1 MANIYELVVPDR
13 GCTHEVATPAE
24 TEYSGLRDPKQQNAN
39 FEPAK
44 EYDFKLDSFQERSIL
59 CIENEQSV
67 LVSAHTSAGKTVCA
81 EYAIA
86 KSLKNGQ
93 RVIYTTPI
101 KALSNQKYREFED
114 KFKDVGLITGDVTN
128 NPSASCLIMTTEILR
143 QMLFRG
149 NEIMREVGWV
159 IFDEIHYMRDKERG
173 VVWEETIILL
183 PDNVHYVFL
192 SATIPNARQ
201 FAEWISYIHHQTCH
215 VVYTDYR
222 PVPLEHHIYAGGL
235 IYKVASSDGKL
246 HQDKF
251 ETAMNS
257 LRPVEGPGGRDDQ
270 GPKRRK
276 YQDDKE
282 QTASNLE
289 KVIKAARTKNFV
301 PIIVFSF
308 SKKECELHASRLKQE
323 LFNDAEDQ
331 EKVDII
337 FLEAIKVL
345 NDEDRALPQ
354 VRNTLALLK
363 NGIGVHHGGL
373 LPIIKE
379 ITEILFGEG
388 LIKVL
393 FATETFAMGLNMPA
407 KTVIFS
413 NIRKFDG
420 KDFRYISSGEFIQM
434 SGRAG
439 RRGLDDR
446 GIVIL
451 MLDEKI
457 TSDIGKNLLQG
468 LPDPLNSAFHLT
480 YNMVLNLIRVEGV
493 NPDYML
499 QQSFYNF
506 QNLAKVP
513 QLEQEISLLQK
524 TYNEIIIEDEVKVRN
539 HVQFCDKLKELNRE
553 YLNIYQQPEY
563 IKSYLSEG
571 RPVKVIS
578 DDSVQLGWGMCLG
591 NKSITK
597 KTKRGREEEYD
608 LVVEVLLFVD
618 REPYEKTNSLTPP
631 KQQTNGDAGNSVPV
645 IARLGLHNIVDLSQF
660 KIRLPDDLH
669 SSREAKEAALRTLAS
684 IKRKSN
690 DTFNPLDPVE
700 DIGIKSEDFLSL
712 IKKIFNYEER
722 LKSLG
727 AMNENSLGLYQKKQ
741 QILKE
746 IDAKKLELRN
756 AKNSIQMTELKNMK
770 RVLRRLGYCSST
782 DVIDIKGRVACEITS
797 GDELLLTEMLFN
809 GAFADLNPHQIN
821 SLLSCFVFDEK
832 AEHPARLTEELEQP
846 LKIMQDLARRI
857 ATVSRESNLD
867 LDEQEYIEKF
877 KPSLMDVV
885 YAWSRGASFAEVCKQ
900 SDAYEGSIIRC
911 MRRLE
916 ELLRQMCQASR
927 VIGNTELENK
937 FSEAIS
943 FIKRDIVF
951 AGSLYI

>member
-1 MANIYELVVPDR
+1 M
-13 GCTHEVATPAE
+13 HEVATPVESGKYA
-24 TEYSGLRDPKQQNAN
+24 GLRDPKQQP
-39 FEPAK
+39 FYEPAK
-44 EYDFKLDSFQERSIL
+44 EYDFKLDPFQERSIL

-67 LVSAHTSAGKTVCA
+67 LVSAHTSAGKTVVA

-114 KFKDVGLITGDVTN
+114 KFSDVGLITGDVTN

-222 PVPLEHHIYAGGL
+222 PVPLEHYIYANGL
-235 IYKVASSDGKL
+235 VYKVVDGDGKL
-246 HQDKF
+246 HEERF
-251 ETAMNS
+251 ETAMTN
-257 LRPVEGPGGRDDQ
+257 LRPPEIKDGQDNK
-270 GPKRRK
+270 KRR
-276 YQDDKE
+276 YLEDKE
-282 QTASNLE
+282 TTATNLE
-289 KVIKAARTKNFV
+289 KVIKAAKAKDYI

-308 SKKECELHASRLKQE
+308 SKKECELHAARLRKE
-323 LFNDAEDQ
+323 IFNDDEDQ
-331 EKVDII
+331 AKVDII
-337 FLEAIKVL
+337 FNEAIKVL

-354 VRNTLALLK
+354 VKSTLALLK

-413 NIRKFDG
+413 NIRKYDG

-439 RRGLDDR
+439 RRGLDER

-457 TSDIGKNLLQG
+457 TSDAGKNLLLG
-468 LPDPLNSAFHLT
+468 NPDPLNSAFHLT

-499 QQSFYNF
+499 QQSFHTF

-513 QLEQEISLLQK
+513 QLEEEIDNLQK
-524 TYNEIIIEDEVKVRN
+524 QCDAVVIEDEARVKN
-539 HVQFCDKLKELNRE
+539 HVQICDKLKELNNE
-553 YLNIYQQPEY
+553 YLAIYQRPEH
-563 IKSYLSEG
+563 IKRFLNEG
-571 RPVKVIS
+571 RLMKVVSNS
-578 DDSVQLGWGMCLG
+578 DEDLGWSMCLG
-591 NKSITK
+591 YQTIERR
-597 KTKRGREEEYD
+597 KRARDED
-608 LVVEVLLFVD
+608 DQPDIVVEALVTLDKNSYEATKTMSPPTPNGETLHEIVRLGCHNVVNLSSLKIDLKKYDNLNTKDSRGAAMRTLD
-618 REPYEKTNSLTPP
+618 RIKRD
-631 KQQTNGDAGNSVPV
+631 TNGN
-645 IARLGLHNIVDLSQF
+645 F
-660 KIRLPDDLH
+660 K
-669 SSREAKEAALRTLAS
+669 
-684 IKRKSN
+684 
-690 DTFNPLDPVE
+690 PLDPME
-700 DIGIKSEDFLSL
+700 DLNIKNEEFKSV
-712 IKKIFNYEER
+712 IKKIANYEDR
-722 LKSLG
+722 LKDLGVINESSL
-727 AMNENSLGLYQKKQ
+727 QQHQHKQ
-741 QILKE
+741 QIVKE
-746 IDAKKLELRN
+746 IDALNLQLKN
-756 AKNSIQMTELKNMK
+756 AKNSIQMVELKNMK
-770 RVLRRLGYCSST
+770 TVLRRLGYCSAN

-809 GAFADLNPHQIN
+809 GAFASLTSHQIN

-832 AEHPARLTEELEQP
+832 SEQPSKFTEELDQP
-846 LKIMQDLARRI
+846 LKIMQDLAKKI
-857 ATVSRESNLD
+857 AIVSKECSLD

-885 YAWSRGASFAEVCKQ
+885 YAWSRGASFAEVCRT
-900 SDAYEGSIIRC
+900 SGVYEGSIIRC

>member
-13 GCTHEVATPAE
+13 GCTHEVATPPE
-24 TEYSGLRDPKQQNAN
+24 TEYPGLRDPKQQPNY
-39 FEPAK
+39 EPAK

-67 LVSAHTSAGKTVCA
+67 LVSAHTSAGKTVVA

-114 KFKDVGLITGDVTN
+114 KFSDVGLITGDVTN

-159 IFDEIHYMRDKERG
+159 VFDEIHYMRDKERG

-235 IYKVASSDGKL
+235 IYKVVDSEGKL
-246 HQDKF
+246 HEEKF

-257 LRPVEGPGGRDDQ
+257 LRPPENTKEGAQ
-270 GPKRRK
+270 EFKRRR
-276 YQDDKE
+276 YMEDKE
-282 QTASNLE
+282 ATASNLE
-289 KVIKAARTKNFV
+289 KVIKAAKGKNFV

-308 SKKECELHASRLKQE
+308 SKKECELHASRLRQE
-323 LFNDAEDQ
+323 FFNDDEDQ
-331 EKVDII
+331 GKVDII
-337 FLEAIKVL
+337 FNEAIKVL
-345 NDEDRALPQ
+345 SDEDRGLPQ

-420 KDFRYISSGEFIQM
+420 KDFRHISSGEFIQM

-439 RRGLDDR
+439 RRGLDER

-457 TSDIGKNLLQG
+457 TSEVGKNLLQG
-468 LPDPLNSAFHLT
+468 HPDPLNSAFHLT

-513 QLEQEISLLQK
+513 QLEHQINELQQQ
-524 TYNEIIIEDEVKVRN
+524 YNDIVIEDEVKVRT
-539 HVQFCDKLKELNRE
+539 HVQFCDKLKELNNE
-553 YLNIYQQPEY
+553 YLAIYQQPQY

-571 RPVKVIS
+571 RPIKLVS
-578 DDSVQLGWGMCLG
+578 NEGLSLGWGMCLG
-591 NKSITK
+591 HQNVTK
-597 KTKRGREEEYD
+597 KRRGPEEESEI
-608 LVVEVLLFVD
+608 VVEALIAID
-618 REPYEKTNSLTPP
+618 KDTYDKTSTLIPP
-631 KQQTNGDAGNSVPV
+631 ITGEGSPTIVKV
-645 IARLGLHNIVDLSQF
+645 GLNNVVNLSCY
-660 KIRLPDDLH
+660 KIRLQEDLR
-669 SSREAKEAALRTLAS
+669 SKEAKETVMRTISS
-684 IKRKSN
+684 IRKKSN
-690 DTFNPLDPVE
+690 ETFGPLDPVE
-700 DIGIKSEDFLSL
+700 DIGIKTDEFQSL
-712 IKKIFNYEER
+712 IKKIYNYEER

-727 AMNENSLGLYQKKQ
+727 V
-741 QILKE
+741 IKE
-746 IDAKKLELRN
+746 ISLQSYQQKQLIIKDIDSKKLELRN
-756 AKNSIQMTELKNMK
+756 AKNSLQMTELKNMK

-809 GAFADLNPHQIN
+809 GAFANLTSHQIN

-832 AEHPARLTEELEQP
+832 TEQQPRLTEELEQP
-846 LKIMQDLARRI
+846 LKIMQDLAKRI
-857 ATVSRESNLD
+857 AIVSKEANLD

-877 KPSLMDVV
+877 RPSLMDVV
-885 YAWSRGASFAEVCKQ
+885 FAWSRGASFAEVCKQ

>member
-1 MANIYELVVPDR
+1 MANIYELPVPDH
-13 GCTHEVATPAE
+13 GCTHEVASPAE
-24 TEYSGLRDPKQQNAN
+24 SEYVGLRDPKEQPN
-39 FEPAK
+39 FESAK
-44 EYDFKLDSFQERSIL
+44 EYEFKLDSFQERSIL
-59 CIENEQSV
+59 CVENEQSV
-67 LVSAHTSAGKTVCA
+67 LVSAHTSAGKTVVA

-114 KFKDVGLITGDVTN
+114 KFTDVGLITGDVTN

-201 FAEWISYIHHQTCH
+201 FAEWISYIHHQACH

-222 PVPLEHHIYAGGL
+222 PVPLEHHIFSGGL
-235 IYKVASSDGKL
+235 IYKVIDRDGKFL
-246 HQDKF
+246 QDKF
-251 ETAMNS
+251 DIAMNN
-257 LRPVEGPGGRDDQ
+257 LRPPVDKDGQEN
-270 GPKRRK
+270 RRK
-276 YQDDKE
+276 RFMESKE
-282 QTASNLE
+282 ESLSNLE
-289 KVIKAARTKNFV
+289 RVIKAAKGKSFV
-301 PIIVFSF
+301 PIIVFNF
-308 SKKECELHASRLKQE
+308 SKKECELNAGRLRQE
-323 LFNDAEDQ
+323 LFNDEEDQ
-331 EKVDII
+331 AKVEII
-337 FLEAIKVL
+337 YNEAIKVL
-345 NDEDRALPQ
+345 SDEDKELSQ
-354 VRNTLALLK
+354 VKKTISLLK

-407 KTVIFS
+407 RTVIFS

-420 KDFRYISSGEFIQM
+420 TDFRTISSGEFIQM

-439 RRGLDDR
+439 RRGIDER

-457 TSDIGKNLLQG
+457 TCEVGKNLLQG
-468 LPDPLNSAFHLT
+468 KPDPLNSAFHLT

-493 NPDYML
+493 NPDYIL

-513 QLEQEISLLQK
+513 ELEEQVNELQRQN
-524 TYNEIIIEDEVKVRN
+524 NEINIEDEVKVRT
-539 HVQFCDKLKELNRE
+539 HVQFCEKLKELNKE
-553 YLNIYQQPEY
+553 YLTIYQNYEY
-563 IKSYLSEG
+563 TKKFLHEG
-571 RPVKVIS
+571 RIICIVS
-578 DDSVQLGWGMCLG
+578 DSGDSLGWGLCLG
-591 NKSITK
+591 HQSVTRR
-597 KTKRGREEEYD
+597 KRGRDEEYSEIIID
-608 LVVEVLLFVD
+608 ALVSVD
-618 REPYEKTNSLTPP
+618 GEAYEKKSELKPPNNDNDGHLAIVKLGSHNITNISSFRIRVQSDVKT
-631 KQQTNGDAGNSVPV
+631 
-645 IARLGLHNIVDLSQF
+645 LGLF
-660 KIRLPDDLH
+660 
-669 SSREAKEAALRTLAS
+669 KEAREKLMLTVDS
-684 IKRKSN
+684 IRKKSN
-690 DTFNPLDPVE
+690 DTFAPLDPVE
-700 DIGIKSEDFLSL
+700 DMEIKTDEFQSVL
-712 IKKIFNYEER
+712 KKIFNYEER
-722 LKSLG
+722 LKSIG
-727 AMNENSLGLYQKKQ
+727 SISEMSLALYQKKQ
-741 QILKE
+741 EIVKQI
-746 IDAKKLELRN
+746 ELRKTELKN
-756 AKNSIQMTELKNMK
+756 ARNSIQLIELKNMK
-770 RVLRRLGYCSST
+770 RVLRRLGYCSAN

-809 GAFADLNPHQIN
+809 GAFAELSPHQIN

-832 AEHPARLTEELEQP
+832 AEHSHKLIEELQQP
-846 LKIMQDLARRI
+846 LNMMQDLAKRI
-857 ATVSRESNLD
+857 ATVSKEANLD

-877 KPSLMDVV
+877 KPSLMDCVF
-885 YAWSRGASFAEVCKQ
+885 AWSKGASFAEVLKQ
-900 SDAYEGSIIRC
+900 TDAFEGSIIRC

-943 FIKRDIVF
+943 YIKRDIVF

>member
-1 MANIYELVVPDR
+1 MANIYELSVPGK
-13 GCTHEVATPAE
+13 GCTHEVASPAE
-24 TEYSGLRDPKQQNAN
+24 TEYAGLRDPTQQPNY
-39 FEPAK
+39 EPAK
-44 EYDFKLDSFQERSIL
+44 SYDFKLDSFQERSIM

-67 LVSAHTSAGKTVCA
+67 LVSAHTSAGKTVVA

-114 KFKDVGLITGDVTN
+114 KFHDVGLITGDVTN

-222 PVPLEHHIYAGGL
+222 PVPLEHHVYAGGL
-235 IYKVASSDGKL
+235 IYKVVDSDGKL
-246 HQDKF
+246 HQEKF
-251 ETAMNS
+251 ETAMS
-257 LRPVEGPGGRDDQ
+257 CLKPPEIPGKEGQDV
-270 GPKRRK
+270 KRRR
-276 YQDDKE
+276 YMEDKE
-282 QTASNLE
+282 MTASNLE
-289 KVIKAARTKNFV
+289 KVIKAAKSKNLV

-308 SKKECELHASRLKQE
+308 SKKECEVHAARIRQE
-323 LFNDAEDQ
+323 LFNNEEDQ
-331 EKVDII
+331 AKVDII
-337 FLEAIKVL
+337 FNEAIKVL
-345 NDEDRALPQ
+345 SDEDRNIPQ
-354 VRNTLALLK
+354 VKNTLALLK
-363 NGIGVHHGGL
+363 NGVGVHHGGL

-413 NIRKFDG
+413 SIRKFDG
-420 KDFRYISSGEFIQM
+420 KDFRHISSGEFIQM

-457 TSDIGKNLLQG
+457 TSDVGKNLLQG
-468 LPDPLNSAFHLT
+468 HPDPLNSAFHLT

-499 QQSFYNF
+499 QQSFYNY

-513 QLEQEISLLQK
+513 QLESEINQFQEQ
-524 TYNEIIIEDEVKVRN
+524 YNNIVIDDEVKVKT

-553 YLNIYQQPEY
+553 YLAIYQQPGY
-563 IKSYLSEG
+563 IESFLSEG
-571 RPVKVIS
+571 RPIKLVS
-578 DDSVQLGWGMCLG
+578 NEGVQLGWGMCLG
-591 NKSITK
+591 HQSAK
-597 KTKRGREEEYD
+597 KKRGRDDEQVEIIVEA
-608 LVVEVLLFVD
+608 LVHAQKEA
-618 REPYEKTNSLTPP
+618 YEK
-631 KQQTNGDAGNSVPV
+631 NGTLLPALDSDGAPTTAKFGLRNV
-645 IARLGLHNIVDLSQF
+645 IDLSSYKARLQ
-660 KIRLPDDLH
+660 DDLR
-669 SSREAKEAALRTLAS
+669 SRDAKDSILRTLNS
-684 IKRKSN
+684 IRKKTN
-690 DTFNPLDPVE
+690 DTFKPLDPVE
-700 DIGIKSEDFLSL
+700 DMGIKTDEFMSL

-727 AMNENSLGLYQKKQ
+727 VINESSLALYQRKQ
-741 QILKE
+741 MIMKD
-746 IDAKKLELRN
+746 IDDKKLELRN

-770 RVLRRLGYCSST
+770 RVLRRLGYCSNT

-809 GAFADLNPHQIN
+809 GAFADLTSHQIN

-832 AEHPARLTEELEQP
+832 TEQPAKLTEELQQP
-846 LKIMQDLARRI
+846 LKMMQDLAKRI
-857 ATVSRESNLD
+857 ATVSREANLD
-867 LDEQEYIEKF
+867 LDEQEYIDKF
-877 KPSLMDVV
+877 RPSLMDVV
-885 YAWSRGASFAEVCKQ
+885 YAWSRGASFAEVCKL

>member
-1 MANIYELVVPDR
+1 MANIYELEVPDK

-24 TEYSGLRDPKQQNAN
+24 TEYGGLRDYKQQPNY
-39 FEPAK
+39 EPAR
-44 EYDFKLDSFQERSIL
+44 EYEFKLDSFQERSIL

-67 LVSAHTSAGKTVCA
+67 LVSAHTSAGKTVVA

-86 KSLKNGQ
+86 KCLKNGQ

-101 KALSNQKYREFED
+101 KALSNQKYREFEE
-114 KFKDVGLITGDVTN
+114 KFTDVGLITGDVTN
-128 NPSASCLIMTTEILR
+128 NPTASCLIMTTEILR

-215 VVYTDYR
+215 VVYTEYR
-222 PVPLEHHIYAGGL
+222 PVPLEQHIYAGGL
-235 IYKVASSDGKL
+235 IYKVVDKDGLNK
-246 HQDKF
+246 DKF

-257 LRPVEGPGGRDDQ
+257 LKPAEKPGGG
-270 GPKRRK
+270 GPDMKRRRFLN
-276 YQDDKE
+276 DKE
-282 QTASNLE
+282 AIASNLE
-289 KVIKAARTKNFV
+289 KVIKAAKTKNFV

-308 SKKECELHASRLKQE
+308 SKKECELHAARLKNE
-323 LFNDAEDQ
+323 MFNDEEDI
-331 EKVDII
+331 EKVELI
-337 FLEAIKVL
+337 FNEAIKVL
-345 NDEDRALPQ
+345 SEEDRTLPQ
-354 VRNTLALLK
+354 VRNTIALLR
-363 NGIGVHHGGL
+363 NGIGIHHGGL

-413 NIRKFDG
+413 AIRKFDG

-439 RRGLDDR
+439 RRGLDEK

-457 TSDIGKNLLQG
+457 TSDVGKNLLCGQ
-468 LPDPLNSAFHLT
+468 PDALNSAFHLT
-480 YNMVLNLIRVEGV
+480 YNMILNLIRVEGV

-499 QQSFYNF
+499 QQSFYNY

-513 QLEQEISLLQK
+513 QLESEINQLQSS
-524 TYNEIIIEDEVKVRN
+524 YNEIAIQDEAKVRS
-539 HVQFCDKLKELNRE
+539 HVHLCEKLKELNRE
-553 YLNIYQQPEY
+553 YLAIYQRPHY
-563 IKSYLSEG
+563 MKNFLNEG
-571 RPVKVIS
+571 RPIKILS
-578 DDSVQLGWGMCLG
+578 DDGIHLDWAMCLG
-591 NKSITK
+591 HKVQQINNANNSR
-597 KTKRGREEEYD
+597 KRGRDEDEIIIEA
-608 LVVEVLLFVD
+608 LVSVD
-618 REPYEKTNSLTPP
+618 KIQYERTNALTPSS
-631 KQQTNGDAGNSVPV
+631 NEGSIPV
-645 IARLGLHNIVDLSQF
+645 IVKLSPQNVIDLSSY
-660 KIRLPDDLH
+660 KVRLQDALTTK
-669 SSREAKEAALRTLAS
+669 EAKESVMRTLGS
-684 IKRKSN
+684 LRKKSEGS
-690 DTFNPLDPVE
+690 FAPLDPVE
-700 DIGIKSEDFLSL
+700 DMGIKTEEFTSL
-712 IKKIFNYEER
+712 LKKILNYEER
-722 LKSLG
+722 LKTLG
-727 AMNENSLGLYQKKQ
+727 PVSDQALHQFQQKQ
-741 QILKE
+741 QLLVE
-746 IDAKKLELRN
+746 IDKKKLELKN

-770 RVLRRLGYCSST
+770 QVLRRLGYCSET
-782 DVIDIKGRVACEITS
+782 DVIELKGRVACEITS
-797 GDELLLTEMLFN
+797 GDELLLSEMLFN
-809 GAFADLNPHQIN
+809 GAFASLTPHQIN

-832 AEHPARLTEELEQP
+832 SEEPARLTNELQQP
-846 LKIMQDLARRI
+846 LKVMQDLAKRI
-857 ATVSRESNLD
+857 ATVAKESNLD
-867 LDEQEYIEKF
+867 IDTQEYIEKF
-877 KPSLMDVV
+877 KTSLMDVV
-885 YAWSRGASFAEVCKQ
+885 YAWSKGASFATVCKQ
-900 SDAYEGSIIRC
+900 TDAYEGSIIRC

-927 VIGNTELENK
+927 VIGNTDLESK
-937 FSEAIS
+937 FADAIS

>member
-1 MANIYELVVPDR
+1 MANIYELLVPDK

-24 TEYSGLRDPKQQNAN
+24 TEYAGLRDPKQQTNY
-39 FEPAK
+39 EPAK

-67 LVSAHTSAGKTVCA
+67 LVSAHTSAGKTVVA

-114 KFKDVGLITGDVTN
+114 KFSDVGLITGDVTN

-235 IYKVASSDGKL
+235 IYKVVDGDGKL
-246 HQDKF
+246 NEEKF
-251 ETAMNS
+251 ETAMS
-257 LRPVEGPGGRDDQ
+257 SIRPAESKDGQDA
-270 GPKRRK
+270 KRRR
-276 YQDDKE
+276 YMDNKE
-282 QTASNLE
+282 ESASNLE
-289 KVIKAARTKNFV
+289 KVIKAAKGKNFV

-308 SKKECELHASRLKQE
+308 SKKECELHASRLRNE
-323 LFNDAEDQ
+323 LFNDDEDK

-337 FLEAIKVL
+337 FNEAVKVL
-345 NDEDRALPQ
+345 SDEDRGLPQ
-354 VRNTLALLK
+354 VRNTIALLK

-420 KDFRYISSGEFIQM
+420 KDFRHISSGEFIQM

-439 RRGLDDR
+439 RRGLDER

-457 TSDIGKNLLQG
+457 TSDVGKSLLSGQ
-468 LPDPLNSAFHLT
+468 PDPLNSAFHLT

-513 QLEQEISLLQK
+513 QLEKEINQLHEK
-524 TYNEIIIEDEVKVRN
+524 YNEIVVDDETKVKT
-539 HVQFCDKLKELNRE
+539 HVQFCDKLKELNKE
-553 YLNIYQQPEY
+553 YLSIYQQPNY
-563 IKSYLSEG
+563 ISSYLSEG
-571 RPVKVIS
+571 RPIKMVSNEDVS
-578 DDSVQLGWGMCLG
+578 LGWGMCLG
-591 NKSITK
+591 HQTIAKNR
-597 KTKRGREEEYD
+597 RGRDEESE
-608 LVVEVLLFVD
+608 VSVEVLVSIDKDIF
-618 REPYEKTNSLTPP
+618 EKSGTLTPP
-631 KQQTNGDAGNSVPV
+631 SNGNEGSPTMVK
-645 IARLGLHNIVDLSQF
+645 LGLHNIVDLSSY
-660 KIRLPDDLH
+660 KIRLQEDLR
-669 SSREAKEAALRTLAS
+669 SREAKETVMRTLGS
-684 IKRKSN
+684 IRRESKE
-690 DTFNPLDPVE
+690 TFKPLDPVE
-700 DIGIKSEDFLSL
+700 DIGIKSDDFMSL

-727 AMNENSLGLYQKKQ
+727 VINENSLALYQEKQ
-741 QILKE
+741 NIMKE
-746 IDAKKLELRN
+746 VESKKLELRN

-770 RVLRRLGYCSST
+770 RVLRRLGYCSPQ

-809 GAFADLNPHQIN
+809 GAFADLTSHQIN

-832 AEHPARLTEELEQP
+832 TEQAAKLIEDLEKP
-846 LKIMQDLARRI
+846 LRIMQDLARRI
-857 ATVSRESNLD
+857 AIVSKEASLD
-867 LDEQEYIEKF
+867 VDEQTYIEKF
-877 KPSLMDVV
+877 RPSLMDVV

>member
-1 MANIYELVVPDR
+1 MANIYELTVADG
-13 GCTHEVATPAE
+13 GCVHEVATPVE
-24 TEYSGLRDPKQQNAN
+24 SEYVGLRDPKQQP
-39 FEPAK
+39 FYEPAK

-67 LVSAHTSAGKTVCA
+67 LVSAHTSAGKTVVA

-114 KFKDVGLITGDVTN
+114 KFGDVGLITGDVTN

-222 PVPLEHHIYAGGL
+222 PVPLEHYIYANGL
-235 IYKVASSDGKL
+235 VYKVVDGNGKL
-246 HQDKF
+246 HEERF
-251 ETAMNS
+251 ETAMS
-257 LRPVEGPGGRDDQ
+257 HLKPAETKDGQDR
-270 GPKRRK
+270 KRR
-276 YQDDKE
+276 YMEDKE
-282 QTASNLE
+282 NTATNLE
-289 KVIKAARTKNFV
+289 KVIKAAKAKDYM

-308 SKKECELHASRLKQE
+308 SKKECELHASRLRKE
-323 LFNDAEDQ
+323 LFNDDEDQ
-331 EKVDII
+331 AKVDII
-337 FLEAIKVL
+337 FNEAIKVL

-354 VRNTLALLK
+354 VRSTLALLK

-413 NIRKFDG
+413 NIRKYDG
-420 KDFRYISSGEFIQM
+420 KDFRFISSGEFIQM

-439 RRGLDDR
+439 RRGIDEK

-457 TSDIGKNLLQG
+457 TSDVGKNLLLG
-468 LPDPLNSAFHLT
+468 NPDPLNSAFHLT

-499 QQSFYNF
+499 QQSFHTF

-513 QLEQEISLLQK
+513 QLEQEIDELQK
-524 TYNEIIIEDEVKVRN
+524 QCDDIALEDEARVKN
-539 HVQFCDKLKELNRE
+539 HVQICDKLKELNKE
-553 YLNIYQQPEY
+553 YLAIYQRPEH

-571 RPVKVIS
+571 RPIKLIS
-578 DDSVQLGWGMCLG
+578 NNTADLGWGMCLG
-591 NKSITK
+591 YQMIEK
-597 KTKRGREEEYD
+597 KKRARDEDDQPEI
-608 LVVEVLLFVD
+608 VVEALVGIDKNTFD
-618 REPYEKTNSLTPP
+618 TSKTLSPP
-631 KQQTNGDAGNSVPV
+631 NTDGEILHEIV
-645 IARLGLHNIVDLSQF
+645 RLGCHNVINLSSY
-660 KIRLPDDLH
+660 KIRLQDNLNTKD
-669 SSREAKEAALRTLAS
+669 SKEAVMRTLDS

-690 DTFNPLDPVE
+690 GNFAPLDPLE
-700 DIGIKSEDFLSL
+700 DLGIKSEEFKSV
-712 IKKIFNYEER
+712 IKKIANYEDR
-722 LKSLG
+722 LKTLGVINESSLQQ
-727 AMNENSLGLYQKKQ
+727 YQQKQ
-741 QILKE
+741 QIVQEVEARKLQLK
-746 IDAKKLELRN
+746 N
-756 AKNSIQMTELKNMK
+756 AKNSIQMVELKNMK
-770 RVLRRLGYCSST
+770 AVLRRLGYCSSN
-782 DVIDIKGRVACEITS
+782 DVIDMKGRVACEITS

-809 GAFADLNPHQIN
+809 GAFASLSSHQIN

-832 AEHPARLTEELEQP
+832 AEQPSKFTEELDRP
-846 LKIMQDLARRI
+846 LKIMQDLAKKI
-857 ATVSRESNLD
+857 AIVSKECSLE

-900 SDAYEGSIIRC
+900 SGVYEGSIIRC

>member
-1 MANIYELVVPDR
+1 MANIYELAVPDK
-13 GCTHEVATPAE
+13 GCTHEVATPSE
-24 TEYSGLRDPKQQNAN
+24 TEYSGLRDLKQQPNY
-39 FEPAK
+39 EPAK

-67 LVSAHTSAGKTVCA
+67 LVSAHTSAGKTVVA

-114 KFKDVGLITGDVTN
+114 KFSDVGLITGDVTN

-235 IYKVASSDGKL
+235 IYKVVDSDGKL
-246 HQDKF
+246 HEEKF

-257 LRPVEGPGGRDDQ
+257 LRPPEPKDGQ
-270 GPKRRK
+270 EFKKRR
-276 YQDDKE
+276 YLEDKE
-282 QTASNLE
+282 TTASNLE
-289 KVIKAARTKNFV
+289 KVIKAAKGKNFV

-308 SKKECELHASRLKQE
+308 SKKECELHASRLKRE
-323 LFNDAEDQ
+323 LFNDEEDQ
-331 EKVDII
+331 GKVEII
-337 FLEAIKVL
+337 FNEAIKVL
-345 NDEDRALPQ
+345 SDEDRGLPQ

-439 RRGLDDR
+439 RRGLDER

-457 TSDIGKNLLQG
+457 TSDVGKNLLQG
-468 LPDPLNSAFHLT
+468 QPDSLNSAFHLT

-513 QLEQEISLLQK
+513 KLELEINQLQQA
-524 TYNEIIIEDEVKVRN
+524 YNEIIIEDEVKVRT
-539 HVQFCDKLKELNRE
+539 HVQFCDKLRELNRE

-563 IKSYLSEG
+563 IRDYLSEG
-571 RPVKVIS
+571 RPIKIVS
-578 DDSVQLGWGMCLG
+578 NDDVQLGWGMCLG
-591 NKSITK
+591 HQSIAK
-597 KTKRGREEEYD
+597 KKRGHDDENEIT
-608 LVVEVLLFVD
+608 VEALICVEK
-618 REPYEKTNSLTPP
+618 EPYEKTNTLLPP
-631 KQQTNGDAGNSVPV
+631 TEPNEGLPV
-645 IARLGLHNIVDLSQF
+645 IIKLGLHNIIDLSSY
-660 KIRLPDDLH
+660 KIRVQEDLRT
-669 SSREAKEAALRTLAS
+669 REAKETVLRTLAS

-690 DTFNPLDPVE
+690 ETFGPIDPVE
-700 DIGIKSEDFLSL
+700 DIGIKCDEFMSL

-727 AMNENSLGLYQKKQ
+727 VMSETSLKMYQQKQ

-746 IDAKKLELRN
+746 IDGKKLELRN

-809 GAFADLNPHQIN
+809 GAFAELTSHQIN

-846 LKIMQDLARRI
+846 LKIMQDLAKRI
-857 ATVSRESNLD
+857 ATVSREANLD
-867 LDEQEYIEKF
+867 LDEQEYIDKF
-877 KPSLMDVV
+877 RPSLMDVV

-937 FSEAIS
+937 FSEAIT

>member
-1 MANIYELVVPDR
+1 MANIYQLVVPDM

-24 TEYSGLRDPKQQNAN
+24 TEYTGLRDPKQQAN
-39 FEPAK
+39 YEPAK

-67 LVSAHTSAGKTVCA
+67 LVSAHTSAGKTVVA

-114 KFKDVGLITGDVTN
+114 KFTDVGLITGDVTN
-128 NPSASCLIMTTEILR
+128 NPGASCLIMTTEILR

-235 IYKVASSDGKL
+235 IYKVVDSEGKL
-246 HQDKF
+246 HREKF
-251 ETAMNS
+251 ETAMNC
-257 LRPVEGPGGRDDQ
+257 LRPPETKDNNEF
-270 GPKRRK
+270 KRRRFLE
-276 YQDDKE
+276 DKE
-282 QTASNLE
+282 ATASNLE
-289 KVIKAARTKNFV
+289 KVIKAAKTKNFV

-308 SKKECELHASRLKQE
+308 SKKECELHAARLRKE
-323 LFNDAEDQ
+323 LFNDDEDQ
-331 EKVDII
+331 NKVDII
-337 FLEAIKVL
+337 FNEAIKVL
-345 NDEDRALPQ
+345 SHEDRSLPQ
-354 VRNTLALLK
+354 VRNTIALLK

-439 RRGLDDR
+439 RRGLDER

-457 TSDIGKNLLQG
+457 TNDVGKNLLQG
-468 LPDPLNSAFHLT
+468 QPDPLNSAFHLT

-513 QLEQEISLLQK
+513 LLESEIAQLQQQH
-524 TYNEIIIEDEVKVRN
+524 NDIIIDDEVKVRT
-539 HVQFCDKLKELNRE
+539 HVQCCDKLKELNQE
-553 YLNIYQQPEY
+553 YLNIYQRPEF

-571 RPVKVIS
+571 RPIKIVANDGTPI
-578 DDSVQLGWGMCLG
+578 GWGMCLG
-591 NKSITK
+591 HQSVANKK
-597 KTKRGREEEYD
+597 KRGREDDQHDIIVEA
-608 LVVEVLLFVD
+608 LVNVD
-618 REPYEKTNSLTPP
+618 KIAYEKTNSLAPP
-631 KQQTNGDAGNSVPV
+631 QAKDESPTIVK
-645 IARLGLHNIVDLSQF
+645 LGLHNIVDLSSF
-660 KIRLPDDLH
+660 KIRLKDDLKT
-669 SSREAKEAALRTLAS
+669 KEDKDTVMKTLGS
-684 IKRKSN
+684 ICKKSN
-690 DTFNPLDPVE
+690 GTYSPLDPVE
-700 DIGIKSEDFLSL
+700 DMNIKTEEFLSL
-712 IKKIFNYEER
+712 VKKIFNYEER
-722 LKSLG
+722 LKSIG
-727 AMNENSLGLYQKKQ
+727 VINEASLQQYQQKLS
-741 QILKE
+741 ILKE
-746 IDAKKLELRN
+746 IDSRKLELRN

-770 RVLRRLGYCSST
+770 RVLRRLGYCSAV
-782 DVIDIKGRVACEITS
+782 DVIDMKGRVACEITS

-809 GAFADLNPHQIN
+809 GAFADLTTHQIN

-832 AEHPARLTEELEQP
+832 TEQPAKLTDDLEQP
-846 LKIMQDLARRI
+846 LKMMQDLAKRI
-857 ATVSRESNLD
+857 ATVSREASLD
-867 LDEQEYIEKF
+867 LDEQEYIDKF
-877 KPSLMDVV
+877 RPSLMDVV
-885 YAWSRGASFAEVCKQ
+885 YAWSRGASFAEVCRQ
-900 SDAYEGSIIRC
+900 TDAYEGSVIRC

-916 ELLRQMCQASR
+916 ELLRQMCQASK

-937 FSEAIS
+937 FSEAIKC
-943 FIKRDIVF
+943 IKRDIVF

>member
-1 MANIYELVVPDR
+1 MANIYELVVPDQN
-13 GCTHEVATPAE
+13 CVHEVASPSEAE
-24 TEYSGLRDPKQQNAN
+24 YTGLRDPRQQPN
-39 FEPAK
+39 FEPAR
-44 EYDFKLDSFQERSIL
+44 EYEFKLDSFQERSIL

-67 LVSAHTSAGKTVCA
+67 LVSAHTSAGKTVVA

-86 KSLKNGQ
+86 KSLANGQ

-235 IYKVASSDGKL
+235 IYKIVDSEGKFN
-246 HQDKF
+246 QDKF
-251 ETAMNS
+251 ETAMFS
-257 LRPVEGPGGRDDQ
+257 LRPAEPQGREGQ
-270 GPKRRK
+270 EFKRRRFLE
-276 YQDDKE
+276 DKE
-282 QTASNLE
+282 ASASNLE
-289 KVIKAARTKNFV
+289 KVIKAAKSKQYV

-308 SKKECELHASRLKQE
+308 SKKECEVHAARIRQE
-323 LFNDAEDQ
+323 LFNDEEDQ
-331 EKVDII
+331 AKVEII
-337 FLEAIKVL
+337 FNQAIEVL
-345 NDEDRALPQ
+345 SNEDRNIPQ
-354 VRNTLALLK
+354 VKNTLALLK
-363 NGIGVHHGGL
+363 NGVGVHHGGL

-413 NIRKFDG
+413 SVRKFDG
-420 KDFRYISSGEFIQM
+420 KDFRFISSGEFIQM

-439 RRGLDDR
+439 RRGLDER

-457 TSDIGKNLLQG
+457 PSDVGRSLLQG
-468 LPDPLNSAFHLT
+468 QPDPLNSAFHLT

-499 QQSFYNF
+499 QQSFYTY

-513 QLEQEISLLQK
+513 VLEEEIKRLQQSHD
-524 TYNEIIIEDEVKVRN
+524 NIAIEDETEVKT
-539 HVQFCDKLKELNRE
+539 HVQICDKLKELKRE
-553 YLNIYQQPEY
+553 YHTIYQRY
-563 IKSYLSEG
+563 IETFLNDG
-571 RPVKVIS
+571 RPIKLLS
-578 DDSVQLGWGMCLG
+578 NDGQDLGWGMCLG
-591 NKSITK
+591 HQKSK
-597 KTKRGREEEYD
+597 KKKRDEEFHEISVHA
-608 LVVEVLLFVD
+608 LVMADKD
-618 REPYEKTNSLTPP
+618 RFEKEDVAVPP
-631 KQQTNGDAGNSVPV
+631 KEGEGVPILARFSISNV
-645 IARLGLHNIVDLSQF
+645 IDLSSF
-660 KIRLPDDLH
+660 RIRLQDDLAT
-669 SSREAKEAALRTLAS
+669 REAKDAVMKTLNS

-690 DTFNPLDPVE
+690 NTYNPMDPVE
-700 DIGIKSEDFLSL
+700 DLGIRTDDFQSV

-727 AMNENSLGLYQKKQ
+727 VINETSLAKYQEKL
-741 QILKE
+741 QIIKE
-746 IDAKKLELRN
+746 IEDKKAELLDAR
-756 AKNSIQMTELKNMK
+756 NSIQMVELKNMK
-770 RVLRRLGYCSST
+770 KVLLKLGYCSQS

-809 GAFADLNPHQIN
+809 GAFADLTPHQIN

-832 AEHPARLTEELEQP
+832 TEQPAKLTEELQQP
-846 LKIMQDLARRI
+846 LTMMQDLAKVI
-857 ATVSRESNLD
+857 ASVSKESGLD
-867 LDEQEYIEKF
+867 LDQQEYIDKF
-877 KPSLMDVV
+877 RPSLMDIV
-885 YAWSRGASFAEVCKQ
+885 YLWSKGASFAEVCKQ

-937 FSEAIS
+937 FSEAIAL
-943 FIKRDIVF
+943 IKRDIVF